1 MLREDFLNVFQINLS
16 VELKVII
23 HLIVLHC
30 FCQYQYWKV
39 HHLPAIFTLFFFFCW
54 KSISYFSWLI
64 PFSILIFFFLKANVI
79 DSALGLESRVC
90 NILICTFRCD
100 FHGSSWYE
108 SFANLPPVLL
118 TLPVPCPVFLNVQH
132 YFWYHCSPDGSTWAL
147 DTCSLPLILLLSF
160 TSLLS
165 PFSFAGVISMCI
177 TRPSSCCQK
186 FLYLLFRKAPRTG
199 YHNWPT
205 YIT

>member
-1 MLREDFLNVFQINLS
+1 M
-16 VELKVII
+16 
-23 HLIVLHC
+23 
-30 FCQYQYWKV
+30 
-39 HHLPAIFTLFFFFCW
+39 
-54 KSISYFSWLI
+54 
-64 PFSILIFFFLKANVI
+64 I
-79 DSALGLESRVC
+79 DSALGLESWVC

-108 SFANLPPVLL
+108 SLANLPPVLL

-165 PFSFAGVISMCI
+165 PFPLLELSACASHVLQVVVRNSCISSSGRLLGLGTIIGLLTSLSTYCIYLVTMIMIMSRGTGFFLVHSNYILLWRIEWIRKGGKNLSPDLHAEAWIWYLVSSLISFQI
-177 TRPSSCCQK
+177 
-186 FLYLLFRKAPRTG
+186 
-199 YHNWPT
+199 
-205 YIT
+205 